1 MNKKDKL
8 SAYILAYR
16 HNNII
21 LQVVMGVVKQNEVI
35 SNDERRFSVYS
46 MSIMEDT
53 SRSFLRT
60 IQIGGIGF

>member
-8 SAYILAYR
+8 SAYILAHR
-16 HNNII
+16 HNKII
-21 LQVVMGVVKQNEVI
+21 LQVVMGIVKQNEVI
-35 SNDERRFSVYS
+35 SNDERRFSVNFI
-46 MSIMEDT
+46 SIMEDT